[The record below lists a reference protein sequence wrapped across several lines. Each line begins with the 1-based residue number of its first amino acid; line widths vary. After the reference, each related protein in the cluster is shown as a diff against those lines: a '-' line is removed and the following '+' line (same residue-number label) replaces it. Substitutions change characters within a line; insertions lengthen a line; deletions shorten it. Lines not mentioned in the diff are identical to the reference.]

1 MRITIRLFA
10 LLKDRAGADHL
21 TLDLPEKSTI
31 AEAVKELRQRI
42 PALAD
47 HLSNIA
53 YALNHSYTQP
63 NTPLQDGDE
72 LALIPPVSGGSGTPA
87 RHTSGTPARHS
98 LK

>member
-1 MRITIRLFA
+1 MRINVRLFA

-21 TLDLPEKSTI
+21 SLDLPEQSTI
-31 AEAVKELRQRI
+31 ATAVESLRRKL

-47 HLSNIA
+47 HLNHIA
-53 YALNHSYTQP
+53 FALNRSYTQS

-87 RHTSGTPARHS
+87 RHP
-98 LK
+98 

>member
-10 LLKDRAGADHL
+10 LLKDRAGTDRI

-31 AEAVKELRQRI
+31 ATAVEQLRHSL

-47 HLSNIA
+47 HLHHIA
-53 YALNHSYTQP
+53 FALNRSYTQS

-72 LALIPPVSGGSGTPA
+72 LALIPPVSGG
-87 RHTSGTPARHS
+87 
-98 LK
+98 